1 MPYDVFLF
9 EGETD
14 KNDVRLR
21 PAIVPVPIIEVPK
34 GIVTKKKWVFE
45 YSFLYTTTEKSVHV
59 GSKVLEEGAYVW
71 FNALNFFMDKE
82 LKYPIELSL
91 NAMLENLTYEVDGE
105 NIVLREI
112 VENLAVGELFS
123 WIIHGSFIHPLGDS
137 LTKLEI
143 LTPEFL
149 TCKIKM
155 PFSLKSGSK
164 FKVLFTLKKPKV
176 FKPPY
181 ASFGIKGKG
190 RRNGTS

>member
-59 GSKVLEEGAYVW
+59 CSKVLEEGAYVW

-123 WIIHGSFIHPLGDS
+123 WIIHGS
-137 LTKLEI
+137 
-143 LTPEFL
+143 
-149 TCKIKM
+149 
-155 PFSLKSGSK
+155 LKSGSK